1 MPGALEIEEI
11 GMKVAMEYERAQ
23 GRNPIDVSDDK
34 RGYDIRSEGA
44 EEIRYIEVKAK
55 AAQGNLIL
63 TPNEWMTAK
72 QLGDKYWLYV
82 VENAIKEPK
91 LYVIQNPA
99 KLNPEEMV
107 GIVRYL
113 LKRGEWKRIAM
124 QAG

>member
-1 MPGALEIEEI
+1 
-11 GMKVAMEYERAQ
+11 MKVAMEYERAQ
-23 GRNPIDVSDDK
+23 GRNPVDVSDDK